1 MRLQAISIFMF
12 GLAACATGPDAAGG
26 APIEVMVLA
35 TWHFAG
41 SESNIVNTDY
51 SSVLTPKRQ
60 AELEE
65 VAELLARFNPT
76 AIAVERETAAPL
88 YLDPK
93 FETFS
98 AADLTVK
105 ENEREQVGYR
115 LAAKTGVT
123 RVYGIDEGSSE
134 GEPDYYPFDK
144 LDEHAAATGQ
154 KEKLDAL
161 IGGVQARD
169 AEEARRFATL
179 TMREALID
187 MNAGKDSAGNFEFE
201 FLTLDEGES
210 QPAAELNA
218 YWFMRNAKIFSKLID
233 VSRPGDRVVVVYGA
247 GHKFW
252 LDHLVAETPGFV
264 KVDPV
269 AYLSADIQ
277 GR

>member
-1 MRLQAISIFMF
+1 MRMQAISIFMF
-12 GLAACATGPDAAGG
+12 GLAACATAPEAAGE

-41 SESNIVNTDY
+41 SDSNIVNADY
-51 SSVLTPKRQ
+51 ASVLTPQRQ
-60 AELEE
+60 AELEQ
-65 VAELLARFNPT
+65 VAELLAQFKPT

-88 YLDPK
+88 YLDPE

-115 LAAKTGVT
+115 LAAKTGIA

-134 GEPDYYPFDK
+134 GEPDYFPYGK
-144 LDEHAAATGQ
+144 LVEHAAATGQ
-154 KEKLDAL
+154 KEKLDEL
-161 IGGVQARD
+161 IGGIQARD
-169 AEEARRFATL
+169 AEEARRYATL

-187 MNAGKDSAGNFEFE
+187 MNAGKERAGNFEYQ

-233 VSRPGDRVVVVYGA
+233 VTKHGDRVIVVYGA

-252 LDHLVAETPGFV
+252 LEHLAEQTPGFV
-264 KVDPV
+264 RIDPV
-269 AYLSADIQ
+269 SYLEPA
-277 GR
+277 R